1 MITKDPTQ
9 VEAKDEGKWTCNV
22 GVVVNSEVGKNS
34 KITNKVSIR
43 ISKISISIKREQ
55 NQPE

>member
-22 GVVVNSEVGKNS
+22 GVVVNSEVSNGIR
-34 KITNKVSIR
+34 ITN
-43 ISKISISIKREQ
+43 
-55 NQPE
+55 NQHQYNFSLR